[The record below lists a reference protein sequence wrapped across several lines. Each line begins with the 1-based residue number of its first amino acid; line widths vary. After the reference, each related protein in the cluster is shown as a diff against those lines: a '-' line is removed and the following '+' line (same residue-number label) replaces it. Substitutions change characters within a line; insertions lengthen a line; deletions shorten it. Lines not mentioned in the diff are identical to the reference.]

1 MGGVAELRGV
11 GSTEPPKSGGAGF
24 AGAGAD
30 IRAVIFDLWET
41 LIDWDRE
48 AAEAMVAHVSEVAGD
63 GFAERWSRSA
73 NRYTAPIRTAL
84 VEVGV
89 PADVLDE
96 VCGIRRDY
104 LRRALVPRPGAVA
117 TLRTLRER
125 GVLIGLITVCSEDIE
140 TLWPESEFAGLFDA
154 EIFSSQ
160 IGFSKPDPRIYEA
173 CCAALGVEAHEAV
186 FVGDGANDELAGA
199 RRVGMQAIL
208 IHRPGEDPIWPEVRE
223 WDGLRVTSIP
233 EVLEVLEQC

>member
-1 MGGVAELRGV
+1 
-11 GSTEPPKSGGAGF
+11 
-24 AGAGAD
+24 
-30 IRAVIFDLWET
+30 VIFDLWET

-160 IGFSKPDPRIYEA
+160 IGLSKPDPRIYEA
-173 CCAALGVEAHEAV
+173 CCAALGVEPHEAV

-199 RRVGMQAIL
+199 RRVGMQTIL